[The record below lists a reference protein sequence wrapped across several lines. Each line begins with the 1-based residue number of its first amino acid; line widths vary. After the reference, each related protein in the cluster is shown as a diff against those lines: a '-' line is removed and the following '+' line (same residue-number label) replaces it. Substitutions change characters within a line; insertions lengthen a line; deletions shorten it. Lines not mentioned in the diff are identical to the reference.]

1 MGDALAV
8 CLLKLKGFAPK
19 DFAKYHP
26 GGALGKRLYLVVHDL
41 SSKNEMPKVFTHTN
55 LKDTIVE
62 ITSKR
67 LGTTAVLNEDGTLA
81 GIITDGDIR
90 RMLEKDFDI
99 KASTAKDIMNA
110 TPKTIQQSELAVYAL
125 DVLRTNNISQLIV
138 LDNQQYTGVLHIHDI
153 IREGIL

>member
-1 MGDALAV
+1 
-8 CLLKLKGFAPK
+8 
-19 DFAKYHP
+19 
-26 GGALGKRLYLVVHDL
+26 
-41 SSKNEMPKVFTHTN
+41 
-55 LKDTIVE
+55 
-62 ITSKR
+62 
-67 LGTTAVLNEDGTLA
+67 
-81 GIITDGDIR
+81 
-90 RMLEKDFDI
+90 MLEKDFDI